1 MGQEMSRRTFK
12 GGTEWLTQWPKNR
25 KATKSK
31 DWGRAD
37 LIPKS
42 IKDFLQTS
50 DRNFTFGVKGKG
62 ISGTISVYVPKQWK
76 IWNGDFFKLK
86 IICSPSFNSLTLWAP
101 LQWKMCW
108 WKKLKVFYRKSC
120 EVEEDISVAGQPV
133 VSSGSNSTF
142 WSPTS
147 DRVRQ
152 INSPHPRFSTNCFH

>member
-1 MGQEMSRRTFK
+1 MWRRTIK
-12 GGTEWLTQWPKNR
+12 GGTGWLTQWPKNR

-31 DWGRAD
+31 DCGRGESWFD
-37 LIPKS
+37 PQIHQGFSP
-42 IKDFLQTS
+42 
-50 DRNFTFGVKGKG
+50 NFWQKLNFRRKRKGD
-62 ISGTISVYVPKQWK
+62 IRDNISVWPKTMK
-76 IWNGDFFKLK
+76 NLKRGFFFKLK

-133 VSSGSNSTF
+133 VSSGSNATF

-152 INSPHPRFSTNCFH
+152 INSPPPRFSSNCFH